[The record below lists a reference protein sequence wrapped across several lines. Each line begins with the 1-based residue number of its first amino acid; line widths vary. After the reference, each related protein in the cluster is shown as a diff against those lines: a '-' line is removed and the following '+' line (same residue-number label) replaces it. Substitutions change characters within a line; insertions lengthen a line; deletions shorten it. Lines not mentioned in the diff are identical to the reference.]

1 MNAYENTEAQE
12 TLRDFAGQI
21 NEKLAR
27 VEGQLDR
34 LLGTGLAEAIKGQP
48 PMVGALAELRQILGD
63 IEVACLKSLAAWK
76 SLSGEI

>member
-63 IEVACLKSLAAWK
+63 IDSRVSQIVGRL
-76 SLSGEI
+76 EIVVRKI